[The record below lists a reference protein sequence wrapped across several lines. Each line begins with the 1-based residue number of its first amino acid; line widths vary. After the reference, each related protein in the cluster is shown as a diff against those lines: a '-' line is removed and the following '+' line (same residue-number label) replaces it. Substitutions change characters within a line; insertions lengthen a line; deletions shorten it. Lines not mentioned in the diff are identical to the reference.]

1 MQQRRTEWYRKKS
14 CLVATDAV
22 NSLTTASAC
31 AHTAAKPLT
40 ASVALATAGQQE
52 DKTSFF
58 ADYYLVVKKEMV
70 VNSMN
75 WMAGGAQ
82 GSGVDT
88 AANIFGKACG
98 YGGLY
103 VFGRRE
109 YHSNIKG
116 LHSYFH
122 LRVSPEEILANVN
135 DVDLLAAFDAETAV
149 RHISEVVPKGGVIID
164 SQQVNT
170 KVLDIPTLPPEFKD
184 ELVRFMEKNNV
195 GETLNDWLN
204 HAKQR
209 KVQVFP
215 VPYMELL
222 SQIGAKLGIAQI
234 SKITRMINVITI
246 GVSFA
251 LFKYDRRLAEK
262 AVRDTF
268 AGKEKIAEMNVI
280 ALNHAYDYT
289 KENLSGFEHL
299 LEKTKV
305 NEERLFLTGNQ
316 AVAMGKVLGGCRV
329 QTYYPITPAADES
342 EYLEAHQ
349 IMKTGAGEDEAI
361 VVIQTED
368 EIAAVNSASGAALA
382 GTRAATSTS
391 GPGFSLMAEGISWA
405 GHNEVP
411 LVITYYQR
419 GAPATGL
426 PTRNGQGDLRFAMH
440 AGHGEFSRII
450 LASGDIQECFYDA
463 AKVFNLADKY
473 QMPVI
478 HLLDKAMANC
488 SQTYPVFDY
497 GKFKIDRGKIL
508 TEKELEGKEYRRFCL
523 TENGVSPR
531 VVLGTRN
538 GVHWYT
544 GDEHNEA
551 GHISEEPLNRRLMV
565 EKRMKKLALVEKEV
579 PVGDKLK
586 FFGDHDSENI
596 VVSWGSPKGAIIE
609 SLSMLKQEGFSLCF
623 MQMRLIHP
631 LPVEEV
637 KKALAGKKRI
647 IDVEDNYTGQL
658 GGVIKEAT
666 GIAPNYYILKYTGR
680 PMTTT
685 EVYGTLKAVLAG
697 KASER
702 EVLMVG
708 S

>member
-1 MQQRRTEWYRKKS
+1 MI
-14 CLVATDAV
+14 VD
-22 NSLTTASAC
+22 
-31 AHTAAKPLT
+31 
-40 ASVALATAGQQE
+40 SV
-52 DKTSFF
+52 
-58 ADYYLVVKKEMV
+58 
-70 VNSMN
+70 N

-122 LRVSPEEILANVN
+122 LRISPDEILANIN
-135 DVDLLAAFDAETAV
+135 DVNLLAAFDAETVV
-149 RHISEVVPKGGVIID
+149 RHLNEVVPEGGVIIG

-170 KVLDIPTLPPEFKD
+170 KVLDIPTLPPEFKA
-184 ELVRFMEKNNV
+184 ELIKFMKENSI

-209 KVQVFP
+209 NVSVFP

-222 SQIGAKLGIAQI
+222 NQIGEKLGIEKI
-234 SKITRMINVITI
+234 SKITRMINVLTI

-251 LFKYDRRLAEK
+251 LFKYDRTLAEK
-262 AVRDTF
+262 AVREIF
-268 AGKEKIAEMNVI
+268 AVKGKIADMNAL
-280 ALNHAYDYT
+280 ALNHAYDYA
-289 KENLSGFEHL
+289 EEHFKNSFKHR
-299 LEKTKV
+299 LEKKGV
-305 NEERLFLTGNQ
+305 AEERLFLTGNE

-349 IMKTGAGEDEAI
+349 IMKTGGEDEAI
-361 VVIQTED
+361 VVVQTED
-368 EIAAVNSASGAALA
+368 EIAAINSASGAALA
-382 GTRAATSTS
+382 GARAATSTS
-391 GPGFSLMAEGISWA
+391 GPGFSLMAEGLSWA
-405 GHNEVP
+405 GKSEVP
-411 LVITYYQR
+411 VVITYYQR

-426 PTRNGQGDLRFAMH
+426 PTRNGQSDLRFVMH
-440 AGHGEFSRII
+440 AGHGEFPRII

-463 AKVFNLADKY
+463 AKVFNLAEKY
-473 QMPVI
+473 QIPVI

-497 GKFKIDRGKIL
+497 GKFKIDRGNLL
-508 TEKELEGKEYRRFCL
+508 TEKDLEGKEYKRFRL
-523 TENGVSPR
+523 TETGISPR
-531 VVLGTRN
+531 VVLGTKG

-544 GDEHNEA
+544 GDEHNEF
-551 GHISEEPLNRRLMV
+551 GHISEEPLNRRLMM
-565 EKRMKKLALVEKEV
+565 EKRMKKLDLVEKEV
-579 PVGDKLK
+579 PAEDKLK
-586 FFGDHDSENI
+586 FFGDPDSENV

-609 SLSMLKQEGFSLCF
+609 SIGMLKQEGFSLGF
-623 MQMRLIHP
+623 VQMRLLSP
-631 LPVEEV
+631 LPVEDL
-637 KKALAGKKRI
+637 KKVLAGKKRI
-647 IDVEDNYTGQL
+647 IDVEDNYLGQL
-658 GGVIKEAT
+658 GGVIEEKT
-666 GIAPNYYILKYTGR
+666 GVAPNFHILKYTGR

-685 EVYGTLKAVLAG
+685 EVHAVLKKILTG
-697 KASER
+697 KAAER
-702 EVLMVG
+702 EVLMFG